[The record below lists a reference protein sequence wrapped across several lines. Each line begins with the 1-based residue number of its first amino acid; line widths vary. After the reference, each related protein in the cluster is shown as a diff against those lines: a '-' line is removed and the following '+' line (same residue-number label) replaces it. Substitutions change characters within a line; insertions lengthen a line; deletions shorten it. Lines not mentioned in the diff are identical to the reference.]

1 MKVIPVTLT
10 CRGMQ
15 GFCSEYLIDR
25 ERGLLKYYHGLLNI
39 AFIQHGNPEY
49 TFISHGPKM
58 GLI

>member
-15 GFCSEYLIDR
+15 GFCSGYLIDR
-25 ERGLLKYYHGLLNI
+25 EKGLLKYYHGLLNI
-39 AFIQHGNPEY
+39 ALSMETQEY
-49 TFISHGPKM
+49 TFLSHGPKM